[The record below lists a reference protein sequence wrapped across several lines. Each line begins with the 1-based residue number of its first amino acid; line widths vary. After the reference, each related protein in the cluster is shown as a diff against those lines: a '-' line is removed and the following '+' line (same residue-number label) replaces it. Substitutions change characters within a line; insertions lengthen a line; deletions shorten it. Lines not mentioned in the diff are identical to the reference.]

1 VRRSSRGATTIPTIA
16 SAAPAS
22 ASADGRSPLAS
33 ASENGTIALHAA
45 IGATMLIV
53 PIESA
58 Q

>member
-1 VRRSSRGATTIPTIA
+1 MPTSAT
-16 SAAPAS
+16 AAPAS
-22 ASADGRSPLAS
+22 ASVADRSPRAS
-33 ASENGTIALHAA
+33 ESENGTSAEHAA